1 MQGSQT
7 QVGSLPLRE
16 LWPVCCLE
24 EERDLGPFCL
34 LRGSCS
40 TPWYTGAMA
49 GEGKWGGGA
58 RTDYSVHSPHPRIP
72 SVKRGWEVD
81 FKWKILNCS
90 LGLSCIDVSEDYFH
104 LQLVKG
110 LSFSFFTFFCCCC
123 SVLTCCFIYLFI
135 HILILYSLPN
145 VSLFPLETCLPFLNS
160 FYSSFLVCAILASMF
175 SFRFCVFIPL

>member
-16 LWPVCCLE
+16 LWPMCCLE
-24 EERDLGPFCL
+24 KERDLGPFCL

-49 GEGKWGGGA
+49 GEGKGGGGA

-81 FKWKILNCS
+81 IKWKILNCS
-90 LGLSCIDVSEDYFH
+90 LWLSCIGVSENYFH

-110 LSFSFFTFFCCCC
+110 LSFSFVTFFCCCY
-123 SVLTCCFIYLFI
+123 SVLICCFIYLFI
-135 HILILYSLPN
+135 YFVLSSKCFSFPSRDLPPFFKLIL
-145 VSLFPLETCLPFLNS
+145 VLFSSVCHFSKHVFL
-160 FYSSFLVCAILASMF
+160 
-175 SFRFCVFIPL
+175 